1 MAIISANRYGKLN
14 GKIMFATNE
23 SYGMDDIGRI
33 LQENEINEMNLFNA
47 ILKSDMSEIKART
60 EGTMLESEL
69 TQLQEASLKNFY
81 KAVADKLR
89 AFWEKI
95 KGVFKDAYA
104 NLAAYAVKYGNVY
117 LKANKAK
124 IDALTDDSKVP
135 GKFLKLNE
143 KDGVA
148 ACVSGCSSRCGTSQL
163 VNKEVTA
170 KTAADFNELFLS
182 MAIGKAFDG
191 KKDTYTAMKETVFTE
206 IDNGT
211 LKAFGG
217 KSHVI
222 ETIKDASQCIK
233 SLRSLET
240 EFEKTIVGDIRD
252 AEKRSK
258 EAGDAAG
265 SAIYAAAA
273 SGSTTAISSMVRSGI
288 KLVKLQVAQSRK
300 VLVAAIGASAKTEAS
315 LLESMLLEAEEEASA
330 ISSETSEDLTS
341 EQEELVDAIIDA
353 AEALKDDGEETPAEE
368 EPTGDVE

>member
-47 ILKSDMSEIKART
+47 VLKSDMTEIKART

-69 TQLQEASLKNFY
+69 TQLQEASLKSFY

-95 KGVFKDAYA
+95 KGVFKKAYA
-104 NLAAYAVKYGNVY
+104 SLAAFAVKYGSAYV
-117 LKANKAK
+117 KANQAK
-124 IDALTDDSKVP
+124 IDALKDTDKVP
-135 GKFLKLNE
+135 GKFLKLN
-143 KDGVA
+143 KKNGVV
-148 ACVSGCSSRCGTSQL
+148 ACVAGSSSCTVDSL
-163 VNKEVTA
+163 VGKSSTA

-182 MAIGKAFDG
+182 TVTGGKFNG
-191 KKDTYTAMKETVFTE
+191 EKDLYTAMKEIVFSEVT
-206 IDNGT
+206 DGT
-211 LKAFGG
+211 LNDFGG
-217 KSHVI
+217 KAYVVDS
-222 ETIKDASQCIK
+222 IKGAGQCIK
-233 SLRSLET
+233 SLHALE
-240 EFEKTIVGDIRD
+240 EELQKTITGSIRD
-252 AEKRSK
+252 LEKKSK

-265 SAIYAAAA
+265 SAVYGAAA
-273 SGSTTAISSMVRSGI
+273 SGTTTAISALVRNGI

-300 VLVAAIGASAKTEAS
+300 VLVSAIGASAKTEAS

-330 ISSETSEDLTS
+330 ISDETSEDLTS

-353 AEALKDDGEETPAEE
+353 AEALKYDGEETPAEE
-368 EPTGDVE
+368 EPTGDEE